1 MNRFAALID
10 ALVYTTSRNRKL
22 ALLGAYLRD
31 TPDPDR
37 GWALA
42 ALTGELDFPA
52 VKSSTIRNLMKE
64 RVDPVLWTLSRDFV
78 GDTAET
84 ASLLWPEPAG
94 GPPATAPGLDETVS
108 LLSSLTRTTAQKE
121 LPALLDGLDSQGR
134 YALIKLATGGMRIG
148 ISARL
153 AKTAFANAFDVNIAD
168 VEEYWHAVT
177 PPYAEL
183 FAWAADGAP
192 PPDVAHRPLFRP
204 FMLAHPLEDTAV
216 DLADYAAEWK
226 WDGIRVQLV
235 RVTDRDGVPQTRL
248 YSRSGDDISATF
260 PELLD
265 ALPIDAVVDGEL
277 LVRGIGQGQHESG
290 AASFNALQQRLGR
303 KSVSKTM
310 LSQSPAFIR
319 LYDVLLIEGE
329 DLRDAPWDHRRA
341 RLEAL
346 MERVAPQYFDL
357 STLVA
362 ARDFEHLAQIREGA
376 RDDAIEGLMLKRRD
390 SPYIAGRKT
399 GLWYKWKRDPLLIDC
414 VLMYA
419 QRGSGKRS
427 SFYSDYT
434 FGCWDGD
441 PDATGPQGAELLPVG
456 KAYSGFTD
464 AELKKLDKLVR
475 QTTLNRFG
483 PVREVERTLV
493 FEVAFDS
500 VHTSKR
506 HKSGLAMRFPRIHR
520 IRWDKPV
527 HEADR
532 IESLRALIRD

>member
-1 MNRFAALID
+1 MEDFAALID
-10 ALVYTTSRNRKL
+10 ALVYTRSRNEKL
-22 ALLGAYLRD
+22 RLIGEYLKR

-42 ALTGELDFPA
+42 ALSDGLDFPA
-52 VKSSTIRNLMKE
+52 VKSSTIRTLLKD

-84 ASLLWPEPAG
+84 ASLLWPAPHEPPS
-94 GPPATAPGLDETVS
+94 PPGVS
-108 LLSSLTRTTAQKE
+108 EAVDLLQGMTRKSVLSE
-121 LPALLDGLDSQGR
+121 LPALLDRLDVSGR
-134 YALIKLATGGMRIG
+134 YALLKLATGAMRIG
-148 ISARL
+148 VSARL
-153 AKTAFANAFDVNIAD
+153 AKVAFAQGFDVPVED
-168 VEEYWHAVT
+168 VEEYWHGLKA
-177 PPYAEL
+177 PYPEL
-183 FAWAADGAP
+183 FAWAADGAD
-192 PPDVAHRPLFRP
+192 PPDLAGVPLFKP
-204 FMLAHPLEDTAV
+204 FMLAHPLEDTIV
-216 DLADYAAEWK
+216 SLDDYVAEWK

-235 RVTDRDGVPQTRL
+235 RAGTETRL
-248 YSRSGDDISATF
+248 YSRGGDDISHSF
-260 PELLD
+260 PEMLD
-265 ALPIDAVVDGEL
+265 ALDFAAILDGEL
-277 LVRGIGQGQHESG
+277 LVQGSTQGGEAGG

-303 KSVSKTM
+303 KTVSKKM
-310 LSQSPAFIR
+310 LSESPAFVR
-319 LYDVLLIEGE
+319 VYDVLSLDGE
-329 DLRDAPWDHRRA
+329 NLRDKPWSERRA
-341 RLEAL
+341 ILEGLMTRLPGG
-346 MERVAPQYFDL
+346 RFDL
-357 STLVA
+357 SHVVE

-390 SPYIAGRKT
+390 SPYVPGRRT

-441 PDATGPQGAELLPVG
+441 PDAGAELLPVG

-464 AELKKLDKLVR
+464 AELKKIDRHVR
-475 QTTLNRFG
+475 QNTVNRFG
-483 PVREVERTLV
+483 PVRETDKTLV

-500 VHTSKR
+500 VHSSKR

-520 IRWDKPV
+520 IRWDKPP

-532 IESLRALIRD
+532 IEALQALVRD

>member
-1 MNRFAALID
+1 MEAFAALID
-10 ALVYTTSRNRKL
+10 ALVYTRSRNAKL
-22 ALLGAYLRD
+22 ALIAEYLRA

-42 ALTGELDFPA
+42 ALTDGLDFKA
-52 VKSSTIRNLMKE
+52 VKSSTIRNILKE

-84 ASLLWPEPAG
+84 ASLLWPEPLGEVA
-94 GPPATAPGLDETVS
+94 PPPTVTEAVEA
-108 LLSSLTRTTAQKE
+108 LTTMTRVSVMSD
-121 LPALLDGLDSQGR
+121 LPRLLDRLDSSGR
-134 YALIKLATGGMRIG
+134 YALLKLATGAMRIG

-153 AKTAFANAFDVNIAD
+153 AKVAFAQAFDVA
-168 VEEYWHAVT
+168 VEEVEEHWHGLS
-177 PPYAEL
+177 PPYPEL
-183 FAWAADGAP
+183 FAWAAEGAP
-192 PPDVAHRPLFRP
+192 PPDTSGLPLFRP
-204 FMLAHPLEDTAV
+204 FMLAHPLEETVV
-216 DLADYAAEWK
+216 DMTDYAAEWK

-235 RVTDRDGVPQTRL
+235 HAGGETRL

-260 PELLD
+260 PEMVE
-265 ALPIDAVVDGEL
+265 ALTIPAILDGEL
-277 LVRGIGQGQHESG
+277 LVRGTVQGGEAGG

-303 KSVSKTM
+303 KTVSKKM
-310 LSQSPAFIR
+310 LTESPAFVR
-319 LYDVLLIEGE
+319 LYDALAIDGE
-329 DLRDAPWDHRRA
+329 DLRELPWEQRRA
-341 RLEAL
+341 RLEAFL
-346 MERVAPQYFDL
+346 PRLPDTHFDI
-357 STLVA
+357 SQIVA
-362 ARDFEHLAQIREGA
+362 ANSFADLAAIREGT

-399 GLWYKWKRDPLLIDC
+399 GLWYKWKRDPLLIDA

-441 PDATGPQGAELLPVG
+441 PDAGAELLPVG

-464 AELKKLDKLVR
+464 EELKKIDRHVR
-475 QTTLNRFG
+475 QNTVNRFG
-483 PVREVERTLV
+483 PVRETEKKLV

-500 VHTSKR
+500 VHESKR

-520 IRWDKPV
+520 IRWDKPP

-532 IESLRALIRD
+532 IAALRALVRD